1 MRTKYNSE
9 RLKLQAE
16 LDTQKEKLNLIED
29 EKKQIIFKLQME
41 LALITDRISN
51 V

>member
-29 EKKQIIFKLQME
+29 EKK
-41 LALITDRISN
+41 
-51 V
+51 